1 MKQRQKDYL
10 FVIGLVAVVA
20 AIGFYTSYTTYRV
33 KFEFPTQQ
41 TDLQES
47 DFLVKSEVAEICVG
61 REPLANVQKWFGE
74 GQFLGM
80 STIYQPPGKEFQ
92 LWFTKKQNTVWIF
105 QSSHPMFSTYRG
117 IQVGD
122 PLEKVIKA
130 YGPNYARVSSGGS
143 RADYDLQYGTASEGT
158 ATFRMHRDCVSKL
171 VINRDPE
178 TLAQKQSEALN

>member
-1 MKQRQKDYL
+1 MCRNGLGRTVSGNEHYL
-10 FVIGLVAVVA
+10 
-20 AIGFYTSYTTYRV
+20 
-33 KFEFPTQQ
+33 
-41 TDLQES
+41 
-47 DFLVKSEVAEICVG
+47 
-61 REPLANVQKWFGE
+61 
-74 GQFLGM
+74 
-80 STIYQPPGKEFQ
+80 STPGKEFQ

-105 QSSHPMFSTYRG
+105 LEQSPHVQHLPGYSGGS
-117 IQVGD
+117 

-130 YGPNYARVSSGGS
+130 YGLHYARVSSGGS